1 MKDTELAFRTGALF
15 NKHIT
20 DAFWSSFKGE
30 YGRVQVE
37 VLVYLFD
44 NGQVQASEIAE
55 GLNIS
60 KQHVSKIV
68 ALFIRT
74 GYVCDS
80 PNETDK
86 RANVLTLT
94 EQGRRYLAAHFA
106 ASDHSF
112 EALVGAFSETEK
124 ARFIQAMKD
133 ISDLISQYTEAD
145 RTDVT
150 TV

>member
-20 DAFWSSFKGE
+20 NAFWSSFKGE

-44 NGQVQASEIAE
+44 NGKAQASEIAE
-55 GLNIS
+55 ELNIS

-68 ALFIRT
+68 AGFIRL
-74 GYVCDS
+74 GYIDEV

-86 RANVLTLT
+86 RASVLSLT
-94 EQGRRYLAAHFA
+94 DRGREYLAEHFE
-106 ASDHSF
+106 ASNRSF
-112 EALVGAFSETEK
+112 EALVALMSESERK
-124 ARFIQAMKD
+124 RFAQAMKD
-133 ISDLISQYTEAD
+133 ISSLIIKYIE
-145 RTDVT
+145 
-150 TV
+150 

>member
-1 MKDTELAFRTGALF
+1 MKDTELAFKTGALF

-44 NGQVQASEIAE
+44 NGPVQASEIAE

-68 ALFIRT
+68 ASFIKT
-74 GYVCDS
+74 GYINDS
-80 PNETDK
+80 SKETDK
-86 RANVLTLT
+86 RASLLTLT
-94 EQGRRYLAAHFA
+94 EKGREYLSAHFE
-106 ASDHSF
+106 ASDRSF
-112 EALVGAFSETEK
+112 ESLVGEFNETEK
-124 ARFIQAMKD
+124 ERFVRAMKE
-133 ISDLISQYTEAD
+133 ISDLISKYKEK
-145 RTDVT
+145 
-150 TV
+150 

>member
-1 MKDTELAFRTGALF
+1 MKDTELAFKTGALF

-44 NGQVQASEIAE
+44 NGPVQASGIAE

-68 ALFIRT
+68 ASFIRI
-74 GYVCDS
+74 GYVNDS
-80 PNETDK
+80 PSETDK
-86 RANVLTLT
+86 RANVITLT
-94 EQGRRYLAAHFA
+94 ELGRQYLADHFA
-106 ASDHSF
+106 ASDRSF
-112 EALVGAFSETEK
+112 ESLVGEFTESEKT
-124 ARFIQAMKD
+124 RFIQAMKE
-133 ISDLISQYTEAD
+133 ISDLISKYTEK
-145 RTDVT
+145 
-150 TV
+150 

>member
-44 NGQVQASEIAE
+44 NGPVQASEIAE

-60 KQHVSKIV
+60 KQHVSKII
-68 ALFIRT
+68 ALFIKA
-74 GYVCDS
+74 GYVNDS
-80 PNETDK
+80 PDETDK
-86 RANVLTLT
+86 RANILSLT
-94 EQGRRYLAAHFA
+94 EQGRLYLADHFE
-106 ASDHSF
+106 ASDRSF
-112 EALVGAFSETEK
+112 KSLIEEFSETEK
-124 ARFIQAMKD
+124 TRFVQAMKD
-133 ISDLISQYTEAD
+133 ISDLISKYTEK
-145 RTDVT
+145 
-150 TV
+150 